1 MQRLVIM
8 KAMALRILMASPAT
22 MIQMPRVYHSS
33 YSNNPVQEH
42 VVNTMLYHPHDPAP
56 LPFSLLSFEN
66 PKRACMPALVIC
78 SVCGACGHILRHAR
92 CLQPTFCRACGAC
105 GEEEDHAACDPT
117 CEEIKCKEKTRS
129 CLNQTGSDF
138 SLYLTW
144 PMRPVH
150 VFIGSVAT

>member
-92 CLQPTFCRACGAC
+92 CLQPTFYRACGAC
-105 GEEEDHAACDPT
+105 GEEEDACNPRFTVPAVPAAKEAPAIQFARKSNVRRKLDP
-117 CEEIKCKEKTRS
+117 
-129 CLNQTGSDF
+129 
-138 SLYLTW
+138 
-144 PMRPVH
+144 V
-150 VFIGSVAT
+150 